1 MIKQTKRILFFIFY
15 VLERLNYNIA
25 WFNSELFINFFPELE
40 LMSKINYHKKAL
52 VISGGGSK
60 GAFAGGVAQYL
71 VKEKKNKYDIF
82 IGTSTGS
89 LMVSHLALGKL
100 SELKTLY
107 TNVDQKTIFSNN
119 PFIIKKVHG
128 EKVITINHLN
138 TLWNFINGRKTFGES
153 KNLRKL
159 IRNNITED
167 MFLQIIKNDAEVV
180 VTVSNLSTNNVEY
193 KTLRECTYNDFCDW
207 IWASCNY
214 IPFMSLLEKNGCQ
227 YADGG
232 FGCLVPIN
240 EAILR
245 GAKEVDV
252 IILETEV
259 TQINRMKSKNPFSLL
274 FDVFDFMLEHVER
287 HNITIGK
294 LSAKNNDVKLNLYY
308 TPTVLT
314 TNSLIFDKELMTS
327 WWQSGYEHAQSKNQ
341 LVMNDFRPDL
351 LDDVKG

>member
-1 MIKQTKRILFFIFY
+1 MKYRKR
-15 VLERLNYNIA
+15 
-25 WFNSELFINFFPELE
+25 
-40 LMSKINYHKKAL
+40 AL

-60 GAFAGGVAQYL
+60 GAFAGGVAEYL
-71 VKEKKNKYDIF
+71 IKEKDIHYEMF

-89 LMVSHLALGKL
+89 LMVSHLAAEKIN
-100 SELKTLY
+100 ELKALY
-107 TNVDQKTIFSNN
+107 TNVNQRTIFSNN
-119 PFIIKKVHG
+119 PFLIKKVHG

-159 IRNNITED
+159 IRKHVTEE
-167 MFLQIIKNDAEVV
+167 MFFNIIKNDSEVV
-180 VTVSNLSTNNVEY
+180 VTVSNLSTNTIEY
-193 KTLRECTYNDFCDW
+193 KTLRNCTYNDFCDW

-232 FGCLVPIN
+232 FGCLVPIR
-240 EAILR
+240 EAIQR
-245 GAKEVDV
+245 GAKEVDA

-259 TQINRMKSKNPFSLL
+259 TQINRLQSKNPFSLL
-274 FDVFDFMLEHVER
+274 FDAFDFMLEHVER

-294 LSAKNNDVKLNLYY
+294 LTAKQHDVSLNLYY

-314 TNSLIFDKELMTS
+314 TNSLIFDKKLMTK
-327 WWQSGYEHAQSKNQ
+327 WWQSGYEYAKMKDEKM
-341 LVMNDFRPDL
+341 MNDFRPNLKAD
-351 LDDVKG
+351 